1 MSLLSIPAQIIVE
14 KAINKAIAKEA
25 KKEQEKTVSTQTDTY
40 YNGIY
45 MFGMDTYVTMKLAS
59 RFMYA
64 IAIFITLIGLIAG
77 VFVTVLGIL
86 FGLFTYAM
94 AELTTR
100 SSGFILYTNNYIK
113 IIKKDGAESTTLSIS
128 GLKSLEVK
136 YPHYIFVGQEGTAK
150 VVSGGGKGFADF
162 VDHLNERRPELIET
176 FYQNKNVSNAYY
188 CDRNNMHTYNY

>member
-1 MSLLSIPAQIIVE
+1 MPRRQKRAGKSRIFSDGYLLQRYLYVWNGYICNNEAGFKIYVCHCDIHYSNWSYCRSIR
-14 KAINKAIAKEA
+14 NC
-25 KKEQEKTVSTQTDTY
+25 SW
-40 YNGIY
+40 
-45 MFGMDTYVTMKLAS
+45 
-59 RFMYA
+59 
-64 IAIFITLIGLIAG
+64 
-77 VFVTVLGIL
+77 IL
-86 FGLFTYAM
+86 FALFTFAM
-94 AELTTR
+94 TKLTTR

-128 GLKSLEVK
+128 GLKSLVVK
-136 YPHYIFVGQEGTAK
+136 YPHYIFVVQEGTAK